1 MKFSQFV
8 IQFVCFLFWLKYI
21 LQNYRVHLYEMFVDS
36 ETTINKHVISFK
48 LTIYWWFP
56 IISLFNC
63 VN

>member
-36 ETTINKHVISFK
+36 KTTINKHVINFK
-48 LTIYWWFP
+48 LTIY
-56 IISLFNC
+56 
-63 VN
+63 